1 MVEGNAPLDSWTSYS
16 LQQLET
22 PINNTKAAGKFT
34 FLVDKTGNVA
44 TFANYKG
51 HLVDIQGDS
60 LRVLMNQGTW
70 PDVGEKVRKGFVN
83 GMRSGDSLYINVE
96 RASPEWSSMD
106 QAGTWDTA
114 TFFNYAAM
122 LEDANYLPF
131 VKEDENH
138 GVGGLNPG
146 HYCRHSD
153 FRMTIV
159 TQNTDQETIT
169 AMIEKIPG
177 FWDNFHHAVIE

>member
-22 PINNTKAAGKFT
+22 PVNNAKAAGKYL

-60 LRVLMNQGTW
+60 LRVLMGQGSW

-83 GMRSGDSLYINVE
+83 AMRQGDSMYINVE
-96 RASPEWSSMD
+96 RANPDW
-106 QAGTWDTA
+106 
-114 TFFNYAAM
+114 AAM
-122 LEDANYLPF
+122 EADGVFSQQFWNWEWMSQDANYLPY

-138 GVGGLNPG
+138 SVGGLNPG
-146 HYCRHSD
+146 HYNRHSD
-153 FRMTIV
+153 FRGTIV

-169 AMIEKIPG
+169 SMIEKIPN